1 MIGRSHSKLGRLQ
14 RTTHFVWRQPRQ
26 TRLRQIRD
34 IAAWAREP
42 TLAATDLSGRVGS
55 CWPVGPG
62 PHQGSPEI
70 RNPSYYSH
78 DKIFTNPVKKLMMC
92 GEGGGLYHV
101 LVGRCALRKKCVI
114 CIRVLWTTYRRQFL
128 VTWSLRHLTIVIIVI
143 SNNNISSL
151 VGTESASR
159 AD

>member
-92 GEGGGLYHV
+92 GEGGGAIPRVSRALCIEKEMCDMYT
-101 LVGRCALRKKCVI
+101 CALDYV
-114 CIRVLWTTYRRQFL
+114 
-128 VTWSLRHLTIVIIVI
+128 
-143 SNNNISSL
+143 
-151 VGTESASR
+151 
-159 AD
+159 